1 VSGVEVRMVRSP
13 LAVAVRLAG
22 LLLSGLL
29 LMAIPAVYAGE
40 AGDNGAPTGH
50 ATVVYLVRHAEKA
63 SGGKDGD
70 KDPGLTEAGRA
81 RALALARTLGDA
93 GIGAI
98 HSTDFKR
105 TRQTAAPL
113 AERLGIAV
121 RTYDWDELQ
130 ALSAAMRAAGGRHL
144 VVGHSDTTPEL
155 VGLLGGEPGPAID
168 EPSEYDRLYIV
179 TIGPDGAVASVMLR
193 YGAPQEAAPGG

>member
-1 VSGVEVRMVRSP
+1 MVRSH
-13 LAVAVRLAG
+13 LAVAARLAG

-63 SGGKDGD
+63 SGGKD
-70 KDPGLTEAGRA
+70 PELTEAGRA
-81 RALALARTLGDA
+81 RALTLARTLGDA

-121 RTYDWDELQ
+121 RIYDWDELQ

>member
-1 VSGVEVRMVRSP
+1 MVRSP

-22 LLLSGLL
+22 LLLPGLL
-29 LMAIPAVYAGE
+29 LITIPAAHGGQMAETDLAAAQAV
-40 AGDNGAPTGH
+40 
-50 ATVVYLVRHAEKA
+50 VVYLVRHAEKA
-63 SGGKDGD
+63 TGGKDPD
-70 KDPGLTEAGRA
+70 LTEAGRA
-81 RALALARTLGDA
+81 RAQALARTLGDA

-113 AERLGIAV
+113 AERLGLEV
-121 RTYDWDELQ
+121 RIYDWDEMQ
-130 ALSAAMRAAGGRHL
+130 ALASAMRAASGRHL

-168 EPSEYDRLYIV
+168 EPTEYDRLYIV
-179 TIGPDGAVASVMLR
+179 TIGPDGAVTSVLLR
-193 YGAPQEAAPGG
+193 YGEP